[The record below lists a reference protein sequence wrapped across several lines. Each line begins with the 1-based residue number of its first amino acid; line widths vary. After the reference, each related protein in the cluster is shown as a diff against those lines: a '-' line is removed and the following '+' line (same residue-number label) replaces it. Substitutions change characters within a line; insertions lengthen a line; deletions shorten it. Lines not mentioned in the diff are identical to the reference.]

1 MQQRSTIKG
10 QGIKMTKTNE
20 KNISY
25 TISAFAEIVGVSRQ
39 TVHRWINLGQ
49 IQVIEIPGG
58 WRRIPESEVKR
69 FKGE

>member
-1 MQQRSTIKG
+1 
-10 QGIKMTKTNE
+10 MTKTNE

-49 IQVIEIPGG
+49 IQVIEISGG